1 MVIIYICNEIR
12 VSRANITLPP
22 FSSIR
27 IELDKLKP
35 TPICTIQFTWTNRD
49 DHLPRDNNNFLPP
62 LKGKKRKFREN
73 RNSFRNGRPI
83 YIYGGDFR
91 RKIESLAGE
100 TKMINCNDFTVRRP
114 VHGWQLKM
122 IPPRLS
128 LPHSSSPAHSKR
140 LYTIKDGGQTTGRRG
155 EWKELE
161 GERRLLFPANDS
173 NV

>member
-62 LKGKKRKFREN
+62 WKGRKEN
-73 RNSFRNGRPI
+73 FAKTEIVFEMAGQFIFTVEIS
-83 YIYGGDFR
+83 R

-155 EWKELE
+155 KWKELE
-161 GERRLLFPANDS
+161 GEKRLLFPANDS